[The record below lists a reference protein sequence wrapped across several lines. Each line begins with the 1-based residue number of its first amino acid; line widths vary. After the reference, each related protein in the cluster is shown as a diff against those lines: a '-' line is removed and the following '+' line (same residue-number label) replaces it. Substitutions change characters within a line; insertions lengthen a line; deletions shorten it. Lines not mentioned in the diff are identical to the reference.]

1 MSAED
6 QSSPPD
12 TSEPNTNEP
21 NTGEP
26 TAKATAEGSAEKRI
40 SPRRVGWGPIAAIG
54 LLLAVAGFASWQTFG
69 ATVKTKM
76 RGAEA
81 VVHGLPVSSEPSAVF
96 EVPEAPAEEVE
107 HEGESGERLAGVLAA
122 APPPSAGDG
131 YGGGGTAAPAVAGLD
146 DGLRREAVVRGR
158 VPASPAAAAPVAPT
172 RLGALRSDPT
182 SALAAPT
189 APLPTSGVIAST
201 FVGGSGTAARLSDL
215 MDRGVMVGGESVRL
229 TAFDELGRL
238 PYGVPARDAVA
249 VYAELERSRLLEA
262 GERVHLQIAL
272 MAREGEAP
280 PRPRMDIRL
289 VLDRSGSMVGEK
301 WDNAI
306 RAAHALVD
314 RLEPGD
320 TFGLISYSD
329 DASLDLAPARVGDRR
344 AAHAAVSRLVPGGA
358 TNIEAA
364 LRMATLHAPEHR
376 RPTDV
381 ALVLLVSD
389 GQATVGL
396 TGATEL
402 GDLAR
407 ASFDRSGVLTT
418 SIGLGTDF
426 DEATMLGIAR
436 EGSGSYHFVRRPE
449 DVDAILRDE
458 LEERALAVA
467 QDLRLRIVVA
477 PGVIVHRVYGS
488 RVLTDGEA
496 AEVRRTEVAV
506 DTRLAR
512 ELGITRDRR
521 EDIDEGLRMHI
532 PTFRRGDQHVV
543 LLEIE
548 VPPGTDT
555 SRIAEVILDYK
566 DLARAS
572 NEHGRVEVSA
582 ERTSD
587 PDVATASLRRP
598 VKRTVLAFQAAD
610 ALQQAAT
617 ALERGDTATA
627 HLVLNERITL
637 LRAAA
642 DLWNDEALT
651 ADANILS
658 RYVQVIDGAWN
669 AFPYD
674 ERRTLLMAMNYY
686 GDERMR

>member
-1 MSAED
+1 M
-6 QSSPPD
+6 
-12 TSEPNTNEP
+12 NER
-21 NTGEP
+21 NR
-26 TAKATAEGSAEKRI
+26 K
-40 SPRRVGWGPIAAIG
+40 RVGLGVAATLVVAALGG
-54 LLLAVAGFASWQTFG
+54 LILQARFG
-69 ATVKTKM
+69 SPVRTKVS
-76 RGAEA
+76 GADA
-81 VVHGLPVSSEPSAVF
+81 VVDLLPGTYEA
-96 EVPEAPAEEVE
+96 EEAPA
-107 HEGESGERLAGVLAA
+107 LAA
-122 APPPSAGDG
+122 APAASPADPAESTEGLGAMRYGGDDGRAGGSAGVGTLGGFSGRRVAREVEADDEVAPTRRRG
-131 YGGGGTAAPAVAGLD
+131 RPATPSVAGPGEAGGMAAPPRVAVAPTAAVIPSTGVISSTFVSGGGTAA
-146 DGLRREAVVRGR
+146 
-158 VPASPAAAAPVAPT
+158 
-172 RLGALRSDPT
+172 RLA
-182 SALAAPT
+182 
-189 APLPTSGVIAST
+189 
-201 FVGGSGTAARLSDL
+201 DL

-229 TAFDELGRL
+229 TAFDDLGRL
-238 PYGVPARDAVA
+238 PYSVPGRDAVA
-249 VYAELERSRLLEA
+249 LYAELERSTLLTA

-272 MAREGEAP
+272 MAREGEMPA
-280 PRPRMDIRL
+280 RPRMDIRL
-289 VLDRSGSMVGEK
+289 VLDRSGSMIGEK

-314 RLEPGD
+314 RLEAND

-329 DASLDLAPARVGDRR
+329 DAALDLRPARVGDRR
-344 AAHAAVSRLVPGGA
+344 AAHAAIDRLAPGGA

-364 LRMATLHAPEHR
+364 LRMAAANAPEHR

-381 ALVLLVSD
+381 ALVLVISD
-389 GQATVGL
+389 GQATVGM
-396 TGATEL
+396 ANSDAL

-407 ASFDRSGVLTT
+407 EPFDRGGVLTT

-426 DEATMLGIAR
+426 DEETMLSIAR

-449 DVDAILRDE
+449 DIDAILRDE

-477 PGVIVHRVYGS
+477 PGVTVHRIYGS
-488 RVLTDGEA
+488 RVLSDTEA

-521 EDIDEGLRMHI
+521 EDVDEGLRMHI

-543 LLEIE
+543 LLEVE
-548 VPPGTDT
+548 VPPGTDP
-555 SRIAEVILDYK
+555 SRVAQIFLDYK

-572 NEHGRVEVSA
+572 NEHARVDVRA
-582 ERTSD
+582 ERTREA
-587 PDVATASLRRP
+587 DVATASLRRP

-617 ALERGDTATA
+617 ALENGDVAGA
-627 HLVLNERITL
+627 HLVLAERVTL

-642 DLWNDEALT
+642 DLWDDEALM
-651 ADANILS
+651 ADANLLS
-658 RYVQVIDGAWN
+658 RYDRVIDGAWSG
-669 AFPYD
+669 FPYD